1 MGAKNN
7 VISVK
12 VDDALNDRVV
22 TYQKQHGLEN
32 KSEAARTLLEVGE
45 REQQNPF
52 LFRMK
57 DEVTYWMGQLGIAS
71 VIVLLG
77 GFTTPMLAPASAAL
91 FSISLIVAAVGLLA
105 GFELLRVFTGMNELG
120 VRWRDLVGGGKA

>member
-12 VDDALNDRVV
+12 VDDDLNDRVES
-22 TYQKQHGLEN
+22 YRGKYGFN
-32 KSEAARTLLEVGE
+32 SKSEAARTLLEVGE
-45 REQQNPF
+45 REQRNPF

-57 DEVTYWMGQLGIAS
+57 DEMTYWMGQLGIAS

-91 FSISLIVAAVGLLA
+91 FSVSLIVAAVGLLA
-105 GFELLRVFTGMNELG
+105 GFEVLRVVTGMNELG